1 VAPLGLQRPGFS
13 APITTLPEIEEQCYH
28 TGAYFVDPECCVFE
42 HPSINLIAHV
52 NMAAV
57 TSGVNLMR
65 SSLVQCQTKATLYR
79 VTAITPHT
87 ITTNATHAEL
97 LLRGTLG

>member
-1 VAPLGLQRPGFS
+1 MVPLGLQRPGFS
-13 APITTLPEIEEQCYH
+13 DPITTLPEIEEQYYH
-28 TGAYFVDPECCVFE
+28 TGAYFVDPECCLFE

-52 NMAAV
+52 MAAL
-57 TSGVNLMR
+57 TSGVNLTR